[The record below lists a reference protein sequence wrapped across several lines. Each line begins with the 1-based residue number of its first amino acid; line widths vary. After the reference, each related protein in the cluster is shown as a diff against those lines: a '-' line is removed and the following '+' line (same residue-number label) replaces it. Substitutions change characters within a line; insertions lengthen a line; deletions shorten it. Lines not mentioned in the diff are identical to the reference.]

1 MPHFATSPQGGARL
15 TCRLVKGKSRKA
27 EVAFLRFPVSPVQ
40 RKQVTDV
47 VWPTWPFSSLLLQ
60 QRGPHPRKPPS
71 LVLASVQGTTTPGAS
86 HAQRRPTLNDVF
98 LTCYNVASH
107 SESSRGNALFPSR
120 TSPSLRVCSENTVVG
135 FTSLP
140 ERPAPAAE
148 GSVHAQMLISNPALT
163 SSNKLFVKTS
173 SYFPKQTL
181 LRFSGL
187 FSFQSIRCHS
197 PMQLSRP
204 IWIYRSQF
212 SLKPYKA
219 GIGLNVSPG
228 SKTQ

>member
-1 MPHFATSPQGGARL
+1 MLRVTPRALGATRFSRRALCRAYACVVKTPWWDSRRYRRGQHRL
-15 TCRLVKGKSRKA
+15 TK
-27 EVAFLRFPVSPVQ
+27 
-40 RKQVTDV
+40 
-47 VWPTWPFSSLLLQ
+47 
-60 QRGPHPRKPPS
+60 
-71 LVLASVQGTTTPGAS
+71 
-86 HAQRRPTLNDVF
+86 
-98 LTCYNVASH
+98 
-107 SESSRGNALFPSR
+107 
-120 TSPSLRVCSENTVVG
+120 
-135 FTSLP
+135 
-140 ERPAPAAE
+140 

-228 SKTQ
+228 SKTQELKRVCWEGGKGRDARCESRWRSYSFPSV